1 MTYVRHGS
9 IRLPLSGFAVQPS
22 PQGRLAVKEKDMSA
36 AWTDEELRGIGG
48 ATELQ
53 VTSQRADGTLRPYVT
68 IWAVRS
74 GPDLY
79 IRSAHGPGNGWFR
92 RAVTACV
99 GRIRAGG
106 IERDVTFQRLDA
118 DSPAHGAI
126 DAAYH
131 AKYDGFG
138 PQYVGPVVGPA
149 AAAVTLQIL
158 PR

>member
-1 MTYVRHGS
+1 M
-9 IRLPLSGFAVQPS
+9 
-22 PQGRLAVKEKDMSA
+22 KEKDMSA

-53 VTSQRADGTLRPYVT
+53 VTSQRPDGTLRPYVT

-79 IRSAHGPGNGWFR
+79 IRSAHGPDNGWFR
-92 RAVTACV
+92 RAVRVGV
-99 GRIRAGG
+99 GRIQAGG
-106 IERDVTFQRLDA
+106 IERDVTFERLDA
-118 DSPAHGAI
+118 DSPAQGDI

-131 AKYDGFG
+131 AKYDSFG